1 MKDDTRLVHAGRHP
15 EEHHGAVNP
24 PVYHASTIT
33 FPSRAAFDRANAEP
47 WDSVRYGRMGTPTT
61 FAFEEAMSAL
71 EGAGRTV
78 ACPSGMGAIT
88 NAVLCFVEAGS
99 HVLMPDC
106 VYGPTRQLCDKLLK
120 SFGVETTYYDPTL
133 GPEDLGGLVRDETTL
148 IYMEAPG
155 SLTFEM
161 QDVPGIAA
169 MARERGIATAI
180 DTTWAS
186 PYFFKPMLIGVDAA
200 VQACTK
206 YIVGHSDAMLGT
218 LTVREEHFD
227 RANLVNNFLGG
238 APGPDDIYL
247 GLRGLR
253 TLGVRL
259 KQHEKNAIQVAVWLD
274 KRPEILRVL
283 YPALPDD
290 PGHAIWKRD
299 FAGASGLFGVIF
311 EPVPEAAV
319 TAFIESLT
327 YFGFGAS
334 FGGYESLVLRPRP
347 DTMRTATHWDPETA
361 FVRLHV
367 GLEDPEDLITDLEH
381 GLDALRE
388 AAGRGG

>member
-33 FPSRAAFDRANAEP
+33 FPTRSAFDDAFANR
-47 WDSVRYGRMGTPTT
+47 WDSVLYGRMGTPTT
-61 FAFEEAMSAL
+61 FAFEEAMAAL

-88 NAVLCFVEAGS
+88 NAVLCFVGGGS
-99 HVLMPDC
+99 HVLMVDS
-106 VYGPTRQLCDKLLK
+106 VYGPSRQLCDKLLEG
-120 SFGVETTYYDPTL
+120 FGVETTYYDPAL
-133 GPEDLGGLVRDETTL
+133 GADELAGLVRENTAL

-161 QDVPGIAA
+161 QDVPAITA
-169 MARERGIATAI
+169 MARDKGVATAI

-186 PYFFKPMLIGVDAA
+186 PYFFKPMLMGVDAA

-218 LTVREEHFD
+218 VTVREEHFD
-227 RANLVNNFLGG
+227 RANMVNSFLGG
-238 APGPDDIYL
+238 APGPDDVYL

-259 KQHEKNAIQVAVWLD
+259 KQHEKNAMRVARWLQD
-274 KRPEILRVL
+274 RPEVRRVL

-290 PGHAIWKRD
+290 PGHALWKRD
-299 FAGASGLFGVIF
+299 FSGASGLFGVIF
-311 EPVPEAAV
+311 EPVPEDAV
-319 TAFIESLT
+319 TAFIESLD

-347 DTMRTATHWDPETA
+347 DTMRTATRWDPETS

-367 GLEDPEDLITDLEH
+367 GLEDPEDLIADLER
-381 GLDALRE
+381 GLDTLRE
-388 AAGRGG
+388 AAGQGG